1 MYIRPI
7 EEKQKTKKK
16 KEEKREKRK
25 KKQKN
30 KKKKE
35 SGSFYLG
42 FSFCFIYFSWLLYN
56 SFCFVGLKQKSKRN
70 RKRKKRKKE
79 KREKGRK
86 EEKRKK
92 PREIYNDQDMYYN
105 PQGTKKTLD
114 RGRTPGPP
122 IQGEIRKKSP
132 QIFKNFGRV
141 MS

>member
-79 KREKGRK
+79 KTEKGRK

-105 PQGTKKTLD
+105 PQGTKKPWT
-114 RGRTPGPP
+114 GGEPP
-122 IQGEIRKKSP
+122 DPQYRARSAKKSSD
-132 QIFKNFGRV
+132 F
-141 MS
+141 